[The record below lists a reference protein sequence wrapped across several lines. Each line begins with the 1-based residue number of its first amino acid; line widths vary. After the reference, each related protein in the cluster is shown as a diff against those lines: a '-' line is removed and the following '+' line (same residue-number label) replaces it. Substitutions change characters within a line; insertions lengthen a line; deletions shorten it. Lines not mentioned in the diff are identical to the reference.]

1 MSEPQSGGV
10 EDVGHVLLEEA
21 LAAGVAGVELDHVV
35 AQLLQ
40 AISIFILRLLLLPN
54 NKVISLFSFPSFTSL

>member
-1 MSEPQSGGV
+1 MSKPQSGGV

-40 AISIFILRLLLLPN
+40 AKLIIYYDEEETS
-54 NKVISLFSFPSFTSL
+54 ISLITDKLSLL